1 MEIKNL
7 AFKEYRGWLVQM
19 AKTSFKRKASAE
31 KSKKV
36 DIKVTYKQ
44 GMFIKNEAKL
54 VLFGGAAGG

>member
-1 MEIKNL
+1 
-7 AFKEYRGWLVQM
+7 M

-44 GMFIKNEAKL
+44 GMFIQNEAKL